1 MNQNRSTIVVLP
13 TYNEIGS
20 LPLVAA
26 RLRSAVPDVHLL
38 VVDDSS
44 PDGTGVIAE
53 RIARQDPKMHV
64 LHRRIKQ
71 GLGPAYIA
79 GFAHALAL
87 GFDVVVQSDADGSHR
102 PEDLPGMLTALD
114 AADVVVG
121 SRWVSGGGAPAW
133 APHRY
138 LVSRAGS
145 AYARLMLGLPQHE
158 VTGGRRC
165 QDASWWK
172 PRGTSPGGAWA
183 DSSGRKHCVWTIASM
198 SERVSTQAPATTT
211 DRVPPSW
218 RRLGAQLTK
227 FTLIGGIGF
236 VADVT
241 VFNALL
247 QVPMHTSGWPLAAK
261 TASTLVA
268 IIINWLGNHW
278 WTFRRHK
285 SESAGGGS
293 VFREGVEFFVASL
306 VGSSVALICLG
317 ISHYVLNLTSPF
329 ADNISANVVGLVLGS
344 ALRFVAYR
352 WWVFMDR

>member
-145 AYARLMLGLPQHE
+145 AYARLMLGLPQHD
-158 VTGGRRC
+158 VTGGYRAFRA
-165 QDASWWK
+165 DALRLIRPDEISS
-172 PRGTSPGGAWA
+172 RGYCFQIEMLWRAVQSGLRVVEAPIVFDDRIAGR
-183 DSSGRKHCVWTIASM
+183 SKMSGRIVVEAARHVTRWGLG
-198 SERVSTQAPATTT
+198 
-211 DRVPPSW
+211 
-218 RRLGAQLTK
+218 RL
-227 FTLIGGIGF
+227 
-236 VADVT
+236 
-241 VFNALL
+241 
-247 QVPMHTSGWPLAAK
+247 
-261 TASTLVA
+261 
-268 IIINWLGNHW
+268 
-278 WTFRRHK
+278 FR
-285 SESAGGGS
+285 
-293 VFREGVEFFVASL
+293 
-306 VGSSVALICLG
+306 
-317 ISHYVLNLTSPF
+317 PQ
-329 ADNISANVVGLVLGS
+329 
-344 ALRFVAYR
+344 ALRVD
-352 WWVFMDR
+352 DRQHV